1 MTPSFKRG
9 ATARILL
16 DQFTDEEWAAIHPW
30 DAIKAEAQQGAVVHP
45 MAVTSDPEA
54 RTILLSADTSS
65 WLLRLARI
73 DVRIVR
79 GSAAIYLPSATSL
92 LIEITSPVT
101 TEVL

>member
-1 MTPSFKRG
+1 MTPAFKRG

-30 DAIKAEAQQGAVVHP
+30 DSIKAEAQQGSVVHP
-45 MAVTSDPEA
+45 MTVTADPEA
-54 RTILLSADTSS
+54 RTILLSADTSG
-65 WLLRLARI
+65 WLLRLARV

-79 GSAAIYLPSATSL
+79 GGVTVYLPSASTL

-101 TEVL
+101 TEAT

>member
-1 MTPSFKRG
+1 MTPTWKRG

-30 DAIKAEAQQGAVVHP
+30 DEIKAEAQQGAVVHP
-45 MAVTSDPEA
+45 MTVTFDPEA
-54 RTILLSADTSS
+54 RTILLSAETSS

-73 DVRIVR
+73 DVRIER
-79 GSAAIYLPSATSL
+79 GGVTVYLPGASTL

-101 TEVL
+101 TEAT